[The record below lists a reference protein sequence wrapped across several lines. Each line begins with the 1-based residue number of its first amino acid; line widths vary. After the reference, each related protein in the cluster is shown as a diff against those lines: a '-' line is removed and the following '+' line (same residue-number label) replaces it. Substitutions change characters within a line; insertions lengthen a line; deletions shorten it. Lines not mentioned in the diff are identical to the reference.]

1 MTAYEFIINLRN
13 QASDQLRRIA
23 SEVGVVS
30 NRVRQANKDLN
41 NTNSIAKT
49 LGNTFSGLKG
59 KIIGIFAG
67 IGLVGFTHQ
76 VIDARAEYEKFDAVL
91 TNTFQNKDVGQ
102 GALAMLTDFAAK
114 TPYQLNE
121 LTGGFIKL
129 VNRGVYPTYEELT
142 KLGDLASSQGKSF
155 DQLVE
160 GILDAQSGEF
170 ERMKEFG
177 IKASKD
183 GDKVTLSFKGI
194 TKEVANNETAIR
206 DAILAYGGMKGVAGS
221 MESVSKTLGGRIS
234 NMEDQW
240 WGLLVA
246 IGGYGGGIIGD
257 TLGLLGD
264 GLAFVQAH
272 LPEIAHW
279 FDILKIYVDAVFNSF
294 VEMVGA
300 IFGINDAQSAM
311 QAFGDTAIWALV
323 AVSILSDSVSWFFNM
338 VKENKE
344 VIYGI
349 TAALIT
355 YTVITE
361 ALALR
366 VAFLTWY
373 TGLST
378 AAIILNTLVTEGWTA
393 AQMALNIAMSANPVG
408 IIIILIAALV
418 GIIVYAWNRFGW
430 FRGAILGTWEVLK
443 GFGEMIKNYVINRFT
458 EMIKGLQGVGQMLI
472 AFFNGDWKKA
482 WQIGK
487 DSVGHIVGKDSA
499 EQALKD
505 GKKAFGSFNKGWEEG
520 HKENKNDSKDGL
532 FSGRF
537 NEIKNSFGGLSA
549 PKGGNAS
556 SYTDYLS
563 KLKNGPKPPG
573 ADKDKDK
580 DKKKKKD
587 GISSGGSKQTTFN
600 ISIQNMGTDTKIYVS
615 SAEQIPAQ
623 LTEKIREEFLRML
636 NSSNQMQSSS

>member
-23 SEVGVVS
+23 QEVGVVS
-30 NRVRQANKDLN
+30 NKVKQTNKDLN
-41 NTNSIAKT
+41 NTNSIAKS

-129 VNRGVYPTYEELT
+129 VNRGVYPTYMEMT

-160 GILDAQSGEF
+160 AILDAQTGEF

-183 GDKVTLSFKGI
+183 GDKVKLSFKGV

-221 MESVSKTLGGRIS
+221 MESVSKTLGGRLS
-234 NMEDQW
+234 NMEDQF
-240 WGLLVA
+240 WGFLVA
-246 IGGYGGGIIGD
+246 VGGYGGGIIGD
-257 TLGLLGD
+257 TLELLGN
-264 GLAFVQAH
+264 GLGFVQAH
-272 LPEIAHW
+272 LPEIAQW
-279 FDILKIYVDAVFNSF
+279 FDILKGYIDAVFYSF
-294 VEMVGA
+294 IDMVGA
-300 IFGINDAQSAM
+300 IFGINDAQSALE
-311 QAFGDTAIWALV
+311 AFTDTAIWALV
-323 AVSILSDSVSWFFNM
+323 ITGLLSDSVTWFFNLISNNT
-338 VKENKE
+338 EL
-344 VIYGI
+344 IYGI
-349 TAALIT
+349 AAAIAT
-355 YTVITE
+355 YTILTQ

-378 AAIILNTLVTEGWTA
+378 TAIILNTLVTEGWAA
-393 AQMALNIAMSANPVG
+393 AQLALNIAMSANPIGLV
-408 IIIILIAALV
+408 IIVIAALV
-418 GIIVYAWNRFGW
+418 GLIVYAWNRFGW
-430 FRGAILGTWEVLK
+430 FRGAVLGVWEVLK

-458 EMIKGLQGVGQMLI
+458 EMLKGLSGVGQALM

-487 DSVGHIVGKDSA
+487 EAAGHLVGVDSA
-499 EQALKD
+499 KQALSD
-505 GKKAFGSFNKGWEEG
+505 GKKAFGAFDKGWKEG
-520 HKENKNDSKDGL
+520 HEEKKKDSSGGL
-532 FSGRF
+532 FSDRF
-537 NEIKNSFGGLSA
+537 NNIKSQFNGLSQ
-549 PKGGNAS
+549 PKTGDAS
-556 SYTDYLS
+556 DYTNYL
-563 KLKNGPKPPG
+563 KKMKTGQKPGG

-580 DKKKKKD
+580 DKKKKGD